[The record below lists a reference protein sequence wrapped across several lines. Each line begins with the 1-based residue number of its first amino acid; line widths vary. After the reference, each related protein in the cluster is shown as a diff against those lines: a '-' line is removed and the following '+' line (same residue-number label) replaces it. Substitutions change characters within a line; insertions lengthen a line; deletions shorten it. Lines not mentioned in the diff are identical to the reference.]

1 MLLGQCWPH
10 GARGAAEPQTRA
22 CRASCANTRARKR
35 TQARAHSRA
44 GRARLALQMQV
55 RRTLFFSLSLS
66 LSPSLPLIFARSGG
80 ARTVCCRCCAQCICL
95 TTRVR
100 VSVGGVRR
108 APAPAP
114 AVRDAANRPAA
125 RPCACVAHSGRTRAP
140 VNPPPS
146 PPPSTPRARI
156 WCALAHLKKRTP
168 AWRRNHR
175 LSEAVVGD
183 VPGEDFKCIDVDLGS
198 TIGSCSLGQVRQQT
212 MTL

>member
-1 MLLGQCWPH
+1 VRIHAQ
-10 GARGAAEPQTRA
+10 GAHALR
-22 CRASCANTRARKR
+22 CRCRSA
-35 TQARAHSRA
+35 AHSSSPSP
-44 GRARLALQMQV
+44 
-55 RRTLFFSLSLS
+55 SLPLS
-66 LSPSLPLIFARSGG
+66 LSPSLPLTLSPSHFRAERQREYS
-80 ARTVCCRCCAQCICL
+80 VLQLCCAQCICL

-100 VSVGGVRR
+100 VSVGGVRCAP

-125 RPCACVAHSGRTRAP
+125 RRCACVAHSGRTRAP